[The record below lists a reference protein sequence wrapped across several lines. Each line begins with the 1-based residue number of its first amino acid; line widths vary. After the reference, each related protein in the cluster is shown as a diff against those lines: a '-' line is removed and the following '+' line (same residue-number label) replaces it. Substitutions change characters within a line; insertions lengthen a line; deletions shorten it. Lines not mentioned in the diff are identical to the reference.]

1 LAALEADASVPAR
14 GYDRVSWLT
23 EADHAV
29 LALFVCETQFLLE
42 WLYLKLF
49 IAETSVTLR
58 IMHFLL
64 HDEHGRASIC
74 IFLGIQSS
82 LRHNTFDFESI
93 TLIILL
99 LFVFHPAYVVS
110 VRHLY
115 EVLLVL
121 SHLRIPYRPLHLLD
135 LPQHL
140 LILTVILTIV
150 IAIIVTPA
158 TPLRSISR
166 LQCRPELAV
175 FLVSEALQ
183 GGEDELRGGVLLVE
197 LEEAPEGRGVLGVH
211 EGLQPVPTQ
220 TVNIDK
226 YLLEGGV
233 EDKGCQ
239 KESCEVEDQED
250 ASICQQIVVR
260 VRGLKGLLLIRQL
273 VSDDDF

>member
-1 LAALEADASVPAR
+1 MAALEADASVPAR

-58 IMHFLL
+58 IIHFLL

-115 EVLLVL
+115 EILLVL
-121 SHLRIPYRPLHLLD
+121 SHLRIPHRPLHLLD
-135 LPQHL
+135 LPHPL
-140 LILTVILTIV
+140 LVFAVILILITITTLLT
-150 IAIIVTPA
+150 